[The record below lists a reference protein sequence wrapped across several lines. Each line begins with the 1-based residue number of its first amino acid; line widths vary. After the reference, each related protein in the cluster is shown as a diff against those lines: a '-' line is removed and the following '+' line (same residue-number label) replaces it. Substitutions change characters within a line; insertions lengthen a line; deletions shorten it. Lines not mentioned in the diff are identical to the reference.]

1 MLFRPFEFI
10 FVSVPVTLIDC
21 FSIPK
26 MFSQR
31 VAEVVKLERPPRLM
45 GDVKHACGVP
55 PRSSQNLRA

>member
-31 VAEVVKLERPPRLM
+31 VAEVVKLARPASL
-45 GDVKHACGVP
+45 G
-55 PRSSQNLRA
+55 